1 MIVFI
6 KRIILVLLIS
16 LLIKTWSFSQT
27 ISTPCI
33 VRDSLVLISLPQLKK
48 TNLIFLEHRKF
59 KVQNELLNTQ
69 IKHLNNLNYEYER
82 IDSSRKEQ
90 LITFS
95 QVVQT
100 QNVKIDALNNALDKQ
115 KKRSKVKNYIIGGA
129 IAITIV
135 TVLISALK

>member
-1 MIVFI
+1 MT
-6 KRIILVLLIS
+6 
-16 LLIKTWSFSQT
+16 TWSFSQT

-33 VRDSLVLISLPQLKK
+33 IKDSLVLISLPQLKQ

-59 KVQNELLNTQ
+59 KTINELLNEQ
-69 IKHLNNLNYEYER
+69 LKNFYVLNKEQER
-82 IDSSRKEQ
+82 IDSLQKKQ

-100 QNVKIDALNNALDKQ
+100 QNVEIEDLKETINKQ

-129 IAITIV
+129 LTV
-135 TVLISALK
+135 TVLTILISALK